1 MNFNAVPSHRTSS
14 LKLPHIKTHL
24 RQLQTKFQVL
34 QQNLFKKCFQ
44 MNYLLQELSLAQKTT
59 SRSSDI
65 NKINNIFDTFFTQFD
80 FEFLEG
86 NLLKIWG
93 CKTEHFSFVMMLE
106 ICSKRLLALVF
117 LVKSDILLSHLI
129 YDRDSGRSEIK
140 IVRISIWLALYIV
153 KSEQDVNQKL
163 RNYS

>member
-65 NKINNIFDTFFTQFD
+65 NKINNILDTFFTQFD

-93 CKTEHFSFVMMLE
+93 CKTEHFSFVMILE
-106 ICSKRLLALVF
+106 ICSKRLLALV
-117 LVKSDILLSHLI
+117 ILLPHLI

-163 RNYS
+163 RFYS